1 VHFVD
6 AGYHAIGLP
15 HDGSAAPSENGDK

>member
-15 HDGSAAPSENGDK
+15 HDGSAVPSDSGDK

>member
-15 HDGSAAPSENGDK
+15 HDGSAAPSDNGDK